1 MEFTNESIERIVN
14 AALDLMLR
22 ELLSIPVKLFYVILV
37 TRRSDNSSWLLL
49 SSRSSYLPCPFVCFS
64 FETIIYITAIR
75 SIFAKAITVIEV
87 SYYITF
93 RYISIS
99 NLIIHSASMEGTLR
113 LCSWLCK
120 QYTNNDRYLWF
131 LVFSRRYLLNAMLMI
146 VNVCSVYLLLYEF
159 FSHSAELIL
168 PTLLQLHVCST
179 WVFSSLTESRTN
191 VDGFRFFL

>member
-49 SSRSSYLPCPFVCFS
+49 SSRSSYLPFPFVCFS
-64 FETIIYITAIR
+64 FETIIHHCH
-75 SIFAKAITVIEV
+75 SKHLFIFAKAITVIEV
-87 SYYITF
+87 SYYISLQ
-93 RYISIS
+93 YISIS

-179 WVFSSLTESRTN
+179 WVFS
-191 VDGFRFFL
+191 F